1 MLVAGGGICG
11 LVLALAA
18 RRMGYEVMVIELALD
33 LEQGQAREELAR
45 RGSKPAAAWGRGR

>member
-1 MLVAGGGICG
+1 VLVAGGGICG